1 MSQSDPPFDFSL
13 FHDLPDDT
21 EDEEEGDEDDD
32 EDLSDKEDSNPE
44 TCATCGSPCKK
55 RKISDIVFYCSKV
68 DTKCLRQLR
77 ASDCLQHCLLS
88 SLVISRKVVR
98 LRAALLAF
106 VPCFL
111 SSLLSVSTFRTAAF
125 HHVSRI
131 EDLPS

>member
-32 EDLSDKEDSNPE
+32 GNTVFLMS
-44 TCATCGSPCKK
+44 
-55 RKISDIVFYCSKV
+55 RLIFYCSKV

-131 EDLPS
+131 KDLPS

>member
-32 EDLSDKEDSNPE
+32 GNTVFLMS
-44 TCATCGSPCKK
+44 
-55 RKISDIVFYCSKV
+55 RLIFYCSKV

-131 EDLPS
+131 EDLPSCAVCLD

>member
-32 EDLSDKEDSNPE
+32 GNTVFSNEPSLFS
-44 TCATCGSPCKK
+44 TVVRSTL
-55 RKISDIVFYCSKV
+55 
-68 DTKCLRQLR
+68 KCLRQLR

-98 LRAALLAF
+98 LCAALLAF

-131 EDLPS
+131 KDLPS